1 MHIFLIYKKGPLWCG
16 WSCSWIA
23 GHCKVTVSRR
33 MRGVL
38 VWSLCYI
45 REGNGTP
52 LQYPCLEIPWTEEPG
67 RLQFMGSLRVR
78 HDWATS
84 LSLFTFHFHAMGKEM
99 AIHSSVLAWRNP
111 GTAEPGGLPFM
122 GSRRVGH
129 NWSNL
134 AAAAAVPIMK
144 RTSQCKSKP
153 QWGVNSH
160 HSEWP
165 LLNKQT
171 KKICK

>member
-1 MHIFLIYKKGPLWCG
+1 ML
-16 WSCSWIA
+16 
-23 GHCKVTVSRR
+23 
-33 MRGVL
+33 
-38 VWSLCYI
+38 
-45 REGNGTP
+45 P
-52 LQYPCLEIPWTEEPG
+52 LQGHPTPVLSPG
-67 RLQFMGSLRVR
+67 KSQGRGAWWAAVHGVAKSRSRLNDFTV
-78 HDWATS
+78 
-84 LSLFTFHFHAMGKEM
+84 TFHFHAMGKEM

-111 GTAEPGGLPFM
+111 GMAEPGGLPFM
-122 GSRRVGH
+122 GSHRVGH

-171 KKICK
+171 KKNLQIINAGQSAVKREPSYTTGANVNWHSHYGE